1 MSTILNGE
9 YRTIKE
15 YLRRNNPSENDKY
28 GMSSEALDN
37 YVRSTGKFKKNKWCS
52 LE

>member
-15 YLRRNNPSENDKY
+15 YLRRNNPSETDKH

-37 YVRSTGKFKKNKWCS
+37 YVRSTGKISPKKVN
-52 LE
+52 